1 MRKVVITSNCIDSI
15 CVWKGDKDTAKA
27 IAHTDYEF
35 DENGEVELT
44 MEFHDGIAYD
54 VNGSGLVMTYP
65 KAEKVQKFTILQNCI
80 VAYTGIDDGYINQY
94 DIALKYGKLEWRP
107 EEVELYEDDFDEDLD
122 DEFFD
127 DPDEGDDD
135 PDYDDPDE
143 GNDEPEP
150 ENKADD
156 YQDIIDNCN
165 KVAADALELANSI
178 IAKFA

>member
-1 MRKVVITSNCIDSI
+1 MRKVVITSDYIDSI
-15 CVWKGDKDTAKA
+15 CVWKGDKNVAKA

-35 DENGEVELT
+35 DENGEVELV

-80 VAYTGIDDGYINQY
+80 VAYTGIDDGYINQH

-107 EEVELYEDDFDEDLD
+107 EEVELDEEDFDEDLD

-127 DPDEGDDD
+127 DPDDDD
-135 PDYDDPDE
+135 PDEDDDDSDE
-143 GNDEPEP
+143 DDDEPES

-156 YQDIIDNCN
+156 YQDIIDYCN

-178 IAKFA
+178 MAKFA